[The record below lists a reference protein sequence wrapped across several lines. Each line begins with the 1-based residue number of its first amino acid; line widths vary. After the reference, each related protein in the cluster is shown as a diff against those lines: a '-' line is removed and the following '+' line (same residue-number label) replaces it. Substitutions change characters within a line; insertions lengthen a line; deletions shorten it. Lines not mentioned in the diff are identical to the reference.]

1 MGADTTST
9 QLIFFIAATVVA
21 TAAAGI
27 MTGIV
32 TDLVDKSS
40 ERATEFGNE
49 LISEVKIINDPSKV
63 ISASSATTF
72 YVKNTG
78 STTLDWY
85 NATLLVDGV
94 VVSRTPSLLGG
105 ETSFRA
111 GAVAQYVYPVTM
123 ASGDHRV
130 SISMENGVHD
140 ELRFRI

>member
-32 TDLVDKSS
+32 TDLVGKSQERS
-40 ERATEFGNE
+40 EAFANE
-49 LISEVKIINDPSKV
+49 IVSEVKFVNDPTLVVVSPD
-63 ISASSATTF
+63 TLF

-85 NATLLVDGV
+85 NATIVLNGAVITT
-94 VVSRTPSLLGG
+94 TPSLLGG

-111 GAVAQYVYPVTM
+111 GAVVQYLYAPTLS
-123 ASGDHRV
+123 SGDHRV
-130 SISMENGVHD
+130 SISMENGVHS
-140 ELRFRI
+140 EFRFRV